1 MNKSKQLD
9 LSKKRNE
16 QLSRQLETIKTER
29 ELDRLLHQNSY
40 EHAKEL
46 ISELEKIKT
55 DWLCALEDIQK
66 KREEYE
72 LLIADVKAMRKRMG
86 SKKRRKR
93 GGFYGGL

>member
-9 LSKKRNE
+9 LSRKRNE
-16 QLSRQLETIKTER
+16 QLSRQLETIKTEW
-29 ELDRLLHQNSY
+29 ELDRMLHQNGY

-55 DWLCALEDIQK
+55 DWLQALEDIQK
-66 KREEYE
+66 KREEYQQ
-72 LLIADVKAMRKRMG
+72 LIADVKALRKGMG
-86 SKKRRKR
+86 SKKRKKR

>member
-9 LSKKRNE
+9 LSRKRNE
-16 QLSRQLETIKTER
+16 QLSRQLETIKTEW

-55 DWLCALEDIQK
+55 DWLRALEDLQK
-66 KREEYE
+66 KREEYD
-72 LLIADVKAMRKRMG
+72 LLIADVKAMRKGMG